1 MLRAATADLHAEVDA
16 RFSGPFD
23 ADENAY
29 SAFLTA
35 LARVVGPLERA
46 LEQGGVARL
55 VSDWPLRRRADAL
68 DRDLALLGISMPTAS
83 TIDVTRDEARLFG
96 RLYVLEGS
104 RLGGRL
110 LVKRARENADP
121 RVRAATNYLGHG
133 EAADLWRGFLQ
144 RLEGSEAVAASPA
157 RTMLGARE
165 AFALFGAE
173 PAHG

>member
-1 MLRAATADLHAEVDA
+1 MLRAATAALHAEVDA

-23 ADENAY
+23 TDENAY
-29 SAFLTA
+29 TAFLTA
-35 LARVVGPLERA
+35 LARAVGPLERA
-46 LEQGGVARL
+46 LEEGGVERL
-55 VSDWPLRRRADAL
+55 VPDWPLRRRADAL
-68 DRDLALLGISMPTAS
+68 ERDLALLGVSVPTALPI
-83 TIDVTRDEARLFG
+83 TVTRDEARLFG

-133 EAADLWRGFLQ
+133 EGADLWRSFLQ
-144 RLEGSEAVAASPA
+144 RLEGSAAVAASPE

-165 AFALFGAE
+165 AFGLFRAE
-173 PAHG
+173 PAHV